1 MESSRKVADI
11 SGNRNLE
18 NISRNEP
25 FKPKLEKKPPP
36 QVNFLIFQEIELP
49 NSNIKKLI
57 VFSQKKAFF
66 IFPEMESCSFQP
78 KLKKKKK
85 KNNLPPKIFLVFDE
99 MELSY
104 IFSRETFS
112 YILENRNTKTDSY
125 ISGNIFFLYF
135 KRNFQSLENQN
146 FLYFLQKCCD

>member
-25 FKPKLEKKPPP
+25 FKPKLKKKTNPP
-36 QVNFLIFQEIELP
+36 QANFFIFQEMELS

-78 KLKKKKK
+78 KLKK
-85 KNNLPPKIFLVFDE
+85 
-99 MELSY
+99 
-104 IFSRETFS
+104 
-112 YILENRNTKTDSY
+112 
-125 ISGNIFFLYF
+125 
-135 KRNFQSLENQN
+135 
-146 FLYFLQKCCD
+146 

>member
-85 KNNLPPKIFLVFDE
+85 KKQNTPK
-99 MELSY
+99 
-104 IFSRETFS
+104 
-112 YILENRNTKTDSY
+112 
-125 ISGNIFFLYF
+125 NIP
-135 KRNFQSLENQN
+135 
-146 FLYFLQKCCD
+146 CI

>member
-25 FKPKLEKKPPP
+25 FKPKLKKTNPP
-36 QVNFLIFQEIELP
+36 QANFFIFQEMELS

-66 IFPEMESCSFQP
+66 IFPVMESCSFQP
-78 KLKKKKK
+78 KLKK
-85 KNNLPPKIFLVFDE
+85 
-99 MELSY
+99 
-104 IFSRETFS
+104 
-112 YILENRNTKTDSY
+112 
-125 ISGNIFFLYF
+125 
-135 KRNFQSLENQN
+135 
-146 FLYFLQKCCD
+146 